1 MRRIVS
7 IVAATEMLI
16 SCVAC
21 GTTRST
27 VEETVRIPTT
37 TITEQVKTTIT
48 TTKAIIKERTTEKQE
63 RKTTKQTT
71 AKIATTNSVDPYI
84 SRRLPGKFSL
94 TFYIPDA
101 KWGYATST
109 GTRSQ
114 HLATCAV
121 DPNVIPL
128 GSVIQITGDNGHVL
142 KLKCVDIGNGIQ
154 GSKIDIFYDSNNYG
168 GVAAGYRWMESFG
181 TIHDVYLLEE

>member
-1 MRRIVS
+1 MRRIISV
-7 IVAATEMLI
+7 IAAAEMLI

-84 SRRLPGKFSL
+84 SKKLGKFSL

-128 GSVIQITGDNGHVL
+128 GSVIQITGDNKQVL
-142 KLKCVDIGNGIQ
+142 KLKCVDKGNLVVGN
-154 GSKIDIFYDSNNYG
+154 KIDIFYDSNNYG